1 MDDTGDSGFTLVEL
15 LVTLALVALLVAVAA
30 PAMAAFLD
38 KARLR
43 SATQTL
49 AQELRQ
55 ARTHALSH
63 QNTIYFSF
71 SVRAQQWCYGWRDD
85 SACQCD
91 SHTPSALCQT
101 ANDKRTHRQSSVDY
115 PAVKLTGNR
124 RSTHGTVVFSPL
136 RGTATGT
143 TFLVHNGYS
152 QARVIVSPLGRI
164 RICSPDGRDYPS
176 C

>member
-1 MDDTGDSGFTLVEL
+1 MEDTGDSGFTLVEL
-15 LVTLALVALLVAVAA
+15 LVTVLLVAMLAGIAV
-30 PAMAAFLD
+30 PAMASFLD

-55 ARTHALSH
+55 ARNHALSH
-63 QNTIYFSF
+63 QSTIHFSF

-91 SHTPSALCQT
+91 SHTLAALCRT
-101 ANDKRTHRQSSVDY
+101 GNDGRMHTQSSADF
-115 PAVKLTGNR
+115 PAVQLSANR
-124 RSTHGTVVFSPL
+124 RSALGGVLFSPL
-136 RGTATGT
+136 RGTATGAA
-143 TFLVHNGYS
+143 FSLRSRYAE
-152 QARVIVSPLGRI
+152 ARVIVSPLGRI
-164 RICSPDGRDYPS
+164 RICSPDGRGYPI